1 MDLREEYERFQKA
14 QQEAPKLI
22 AKAKAYGSTTSDRAR
37 AAAARRDAGPERML
51 KKIAEARAK
60 EARDIDR
67 LVPSELQHALL
78 ALMRLEINN
87 LLPHPLRGL
96 TECYTDDEAPLVA
109 KLDAEGYAY
118 WGPDMWAGGASV
130 YSSYFRV
137 VDASDLDQYGH
148 PTNCKVGVT
157 NGSAAIL
164 DPLGSCGT
172 VKINNERADVAAVTE
187 TLSAAGTYYV
197 WIHSWIDAEDGP
209 KSEII
214 VGDVDDDDPPD
225 NVNAGITFSSQLAGR
240 VQVTEADGVYSIA
253 GITQD
258 YLRGGEYE
266 TWLWGDCPGLE
277 LEE

>member
-37 AAAARRDAGPERML
+37 AAAARRDADPERML

-109 KLDAEGYAY
+109 KLDAQGQAY
-118 WGPDMWAGGASV
+118 WGEGGNITEGDYAFKVTAVMDQNKTFTVNVLGGTAQTLGGTPYIYDDEELGNVEEGWHIYVVYENLEPSPSYTEYGEWRPGIKASSAADMADYTAPRDLVFEIGRISKEYIGNVRQDHKGNIVMPAISN
-130 YSSYFRV
+130 V
-137 VDASDLDQYGH
+137 VDIQTKL
-148 PTNCKVGVT
+148 P
-157 NGSAAIL
+157 
-164 DPLGSCGT
+164 
-172 VKINNERADVAAVTE
+172 
-187 TLSAAGTYYV
+187 
-197 WIHSWIDAEDGP
+197 
-209 KSEII
+209 
-214 VGDVDDDDPPD
+214 
-225 NVNAGITFSSQLAGR
+225 
-240 VQVTEADGVYSIA
+240 
-253 GITQD
+253 
-258 YLRGGEYE
+258 
-266 TWLWGDCPGLE
+266 
-277 LEE
+277 

>member
-22 AKAKAYGSTTSDRAR
+22 AKAQAYGSTTSDRAR
-37 AAAARRDAGPERML
+37 AAAARRDADPERML

-109 KLDAEGYAY
+109 KLDAQGQAY
-118 WGPDMWAGGASV
+118 WGPDMGAGCASV

-148 PTNCKVGVT
+148 PTNCKIGVT
-157 NGSAAIL
+157 NGSAAML

-172 VKINNERADVAAVTE
+172 VKINNDRADVAAVTE
-187 TLSAAGTYYV
+187 ALSSAGTYYV
-197 WIHSWIDAEDGP
+197 WIHSWIDAVDGAQA
-209 KSEII
+209 EII
-214 VGDVDDDDPPD
+214 VGAADDDDPPD
-225 NVNAGITFSSQLAGR
+225 NPNGGVAYASQLAGR
-240 VQVTEADGVYSIA
+240 VTVDDGAIT

-258 YLRGGEYE
+258 YLTGGEHFE
-266 TWLWGDCPGLE
+266 ILFGDCEG
-277 LEE
+277 EEIQVTP